1 MAPVPAHHSLGIWA
15 ERKRNH
21 QTDGLKVRREG
32 GLVVKER
39 EGSGS
44 EGSPSR

>member
-1 MAPVPAHHSLGIWA
+1 MTPVPTHHSLGIWT

-21 QTDGLKVRREG
+21 QTGRLKVRREG

-39 EGSGS
+39 EEAGS
-44 EGSPSR
+44 ERSPSR